1 MVRPKPFWTDRNCFG
16 HIEGQGIRKKD
27 RKKIE
32 TKTLPDFWTKLD
44 NFSQS
49 VAV

>member
-1 MVRPKPFWTDRNCFG
+1 MQSLNQSQHSFEVEIVMRSL
-16 HIEGQGIRKKD
+16 RKKD

-32 TKTLPDFWTKLD
+32 TKTWPDFWTKLD